1 MSILSIIVT
10 YFLTW
15 WVIIFL
21 VIPSANQRKEEG
33 GQYPDPPNIPQ
44 KILVTSGI
52 SAIITLAIWALVR
65 LDIFSFRQW
74 ADQWN

>member
-1 MSILSIIVT
+1 MSILSLIVT

-15 WVIIFL
+15 WVVIFL
-21 VIPSANQRKEEG
+21 VIPKSNERREEG
-33 GQYPDPPNIPQ
+33 ALYPDNPGLVQ
-44 KILVTSGI
+44 KIMVTSLI

-74 ADQWN
+74 ADQWD